1 MRLAEGGQAGAVVNQ
16 QGTPMNIYQRLNE
29 VRKAVSY
36 IQKDKRIQGG
46 GNYMA
51 VTHDAVTS
59 EVRDH
64 LVKHGVVVSP
74 SLVKSTTI
82 DTGTTTSSGVPIIRY
97 EAAYDIAFVNC
108 DEPTDRHVMQ
118 LEAHALDNGDKAPGK
133 AISYATK
140 YAMLKLF
147 SIETGEGEEERIP
160 AKGKGKILAGTITP
174 TTGAFD
180 GLAPDRAEV
189 VRRIGD
195 AVIEMIDAD
204 RLKDAY
210 TYLYVENKDAGR
222 ISNDEMIA
230 VWSMLGPY
238 SKARSEFKRMRDKH
252 MKSEQ
257 SNNTTTTTEPEAA

>member
-1 MRLAEGGQAGAVVNQ
+1 
-16 QGTPMNIYQRLNE
+16 MNIYQRLNE

-64 LVKHGVVVSP
+64 LVTHGVVVSP
-74 SLVKSTTI
+74 SLVRSSTT

-189 VRRIGD
+189 ARRIGD
-195 AVIEMIDAD
+195 ATIELFESGALD
-204 RLKDAY
+204 DAY
-210 TYLYVENKDAGR
+210 QYLYVENKDAGK
-222 ISNDEMIA
+222 IDNDEFLA

-238 SKARSEFKRMRDKH
+238 SKQRGAIKKMREERAKA
-252 MKSEQ
+252 K
-257 SNNTTTTTEPEAA
+257 AA

>member
-1 MRLAEGGQAGAVVNQ
+1 
-16 QGTPMNIYQRLNE
+16 MNIYQRLNE

-64 LVKHGVVVSP
+64 LVTHGVVVSP
-74 SLVKSTTI
+74 SLVRSSTT

-189 VRRIGD
+189 ARRIGD
-195 AVIEMIDAD
+195 ATIELFESGALD
-204 RLKDAY
+204 DAY
-210 TYLYVENKDAGR
+210 KYLYVENKDAGK
-222 ISNDEMIA
+222 IDNDEFLA

-238 SKARSEFKRMRDKH
+238 SKQRGAIKKMREERAKA
-252 MKSEQ
+252 K
-257 SNNTTTTTEPEAA
+257 AA